1 MCKNFI
7 FEVLKYQITWHA
19 YATLHSYLRM
29 FDLKENIGP
38 ILIVIITI
46 VKSVDNPALSFVS
59 LVNSVFF
66 DRVIVLGML

>member
-1 MCKNFI
+1 
-7 FEVLKYQITWHA
+7 
-19 YATLHSYLRM
+19 M

-38 ILIVIITI
+38 NLIVIITI

-66 DRVIVLGML
+66 DRVIVFGML